1 MFGLLEIMFFS
12 KKIFSSKNYLPI
24 YNITDNKVKLNYVLL
39 KKGDSF
45 SYFIAPNFIYFF
57 IYKNSLYLCLKNKS
71 LWWGY
76 LNKYKEVYFNLHVVY
91 SLSLEIT
98 GVGYKV
104 FLLDN
109 CICVS
114 VGLSHLIKI
123 KLPNS
128 ILYKIVDRLLI
139 LEYSNKYIL
148 GNIYHILRN
157 TKSID
162 KYKGKGIKKIYDNI
176 NLKIIKSKIM
186 RGR

>member
-1 MFGLLEIMFFS
+1 MYFS
-12 KKIFSSKNYLPI
+12 KKIFSSKIYLSFC
-24 YNITDNKVKLNYVLL
+24 NITDNKVKLNYILL
-39 KKGDSF
+39 KNGGSL
-45 SYFIAPNFIYFF
+45 SYFIVPCCIYFF
-57 IYKNSLYLCLKNKS
+57 IHKNSLYLCSKKKPL
-71 LWWGY
+71 LQDY
-76 LNKYKEVYFNLHVVY
+76 LNKYKEVYFGLYVVY
-91 SLSLEIT
+91 ALSLEIT

-128 ILYKIVDRLLI
+128 ILYKIIDRLLI
-139 LEYSNKYIL
+139 LEYPNKYIL
-148 GNIYHILRN
+148 GNIYYILRN

-176 NLKIIKSKIM
+176 NLKIIKSKIT